1 MRWSSSRS
9 GREGLLAA
17 RAPRAQVGAI
27 TRSIEPEMNG
37 AFTIHRADAGDAA
50 VLARH
55 RAEMFR
61 DMGSLTDELY
71 PELVDATRAW
81 MERGIPAG
89 EYVAWLASPAG
100 SDEVVAGAG
109 VHLRPLIPRPRD
121 RSGIERGP
129 QGLIVNVFTE
139 RAWRRRG
146 IAELLMR
153 AVMEWTRANGI
164 TSLVLH
170 ASAEGRHLYERLGFE
185 QTNEM
190 KHVGS
195 P

>member
-1 MRWSSSRS
+1 
-9 GREGLLAA
+9 
-17 RAPRAQVGAI
+17 
-27 TRSIEPEMNG
+27 MNG
-37 AFTIHRADAGDAA
+37 EFTIRRGNVNDAA

-61 DMGSLTDELY
+61 DMGDLPDALY
-71 PELVDATRAW
+71 PELLDATRAW

-109 VHLRPLIPRPRD
+109 IHLRPLIPRPRD
-121 RSGIERGP
+121 RRAIERGP

-139 RAWRRRG
+139 RPWRRRG

-153 AVMEWTRANGI
+153 ELMAWTRENGI

-170 ASAEGRHLYERLGFE
+170 ASPEGRRLYERLGFA

-190 KHVGS
+190 KYAGS
-195 P
+195 